1 MNIKNIFGNNKV
13 ELLTN
18 KISELEKTIAEI
30 KSTPLNQS
38 LAGIIGSNWVEL
50 ETNRYDNAFNNN
62 YVIYRGIN
70 ILANKISTLPLIVYK
85 GSDPL
90 DSDFMFPNF
99 DIQNPNPE
107 MSLSELLYTACVY
120 YFYRGEFM
128 LYINQD
134 GPKIM
139 LEPANPRQM
148 DRTKDKKWRWNNT
161 LTIPDEQLIYVKLLN
176 PDGFRGLSPVDVVKD
191 ELISDYRAGEM
202 NKKFFENFAKLGV
215 VLEDKLGLAS
225 LKDMQE
231 LVEQFNKTQ
240 QGSANGHKT
249 VGLPKGISASELG
262 QTMKEMEFLSS
273 RKDIRDK
280 ILGILGIHSAVF
292 GISENITY
300 QTQKDALNQLWSLTL
315 KPQAIRIQEKLNQHL
330 MNRYFP
336 GYQVYFSFDDIEEL
350 QEDMTEK
357 INNAKGYR
365 DLGYTLNEVNDY
377 FDLGMDDVDDVVGNT
392 RFIPSNLIPA
402 DEILMLPEDTK
413 KTDLDISNT
422 ENTKII
428 ELFDTYDNKNANI
441 DRYKYSFGRA
451 QRKIEKKMVSKFGR
465 YFSEQLGK
473 VIGII
478 KDNKAITKMD
488 INVLL
493 AMIDNFLEV
502 DSKKLGP
509 MMKPIYEEGSLSAST
524 ISLYSLGISLPSKVN
539 DIIVEDMVKNISDI
553 SDYTYKL
560 IRNEIKD
567 AITSGES
574 VAEMTDRVLGIY
586 KFQASR
592 ARIIAQT
599 ESANVMNRTTNDEY
613 VKAGVKKKV
622 WVATNDDKTRDSHRT
637 YGAMGAIPY
646 NEPFNKQTGIMFPGD
661 PQASASEIVG
671 CRCALAG
678 IM

>member
-13 ELLTN
+13 QELTN
-18 KISELEKTIAEI
+18 KVGELEKVIAEI

-38 LAGIIGSNWVEL
+38 LAGIIGSNWIEL
-50 ETNRYDNAFNNN
+50 ETNKYDNAFGNN
-62 YVIYRGIN
+62 YVVYRGIN
-70 ILANKISTLPLIVYK
+70 LLANKIATLPLIIYK

-90 DSDFMFPNF
+90 DADFMFPNF
-99 DIQNPNPE
+99 DLQNPNPE
-107 MSLSELLYTACVY
+107 MSLSELLYTCCVY

-128 LYINQD
+128 TYINQD

-148 DRTKDKKWRWNNT
+148 DRTTDKKWRWNNK
-161 LTIPDEQLIYVKLLN
+161 LIIPDEQLIYVKLLN

-225 LKDMQE
+225 LTDMQS
-231 LVEQFNKTQ
+231 LVEQFNKVQ
-240 QGSANGHKT
+240 QGSSNAHKT
-249 VGLPKGISASELG
+249 VGLPKGIVASELG

-280 ILGILGIHSAVF
+280 ILGILGIHAAVF
-292 GISENITY
+292 GISDNITY
-300 QTQKDALNQLWSLTL
+300 QTQKDAMRMLWSLTL
-315 KPQAIRIQEKLNQHL
+315 KPQALRIQEKINQHL
-330 MNRYFP
+330 MNKYFP
-336 GYQVYFSFDDIEEL
+336 GYQVYFSFDDVEEL
-350 QEDMTEK
+350 QEDMVEK

-365 DLGYTLNEVNDY
+365 DLGYTLNEINDY
-377 FDLGMDDVDDVVGNT
+377 FDLGMDDVEDTVGNT

-402 DEILMLPEDTK
+402 EEMLIPPEPNTNI
-413 KTDLDISNT
+413 DLDKSDDKD
-422 ENTKII
+422 TKII
-428 ELFDTYDNKNANI
+428 ELLTTFDNKSARI
-441 DRYKYSFGRA
+441 DRYKYRFGRA
-451 QRKIEKKMVSKFGR
+451 QKKIETKMASKLSR

-478 KDNKAITKMD
+478 RDNKAINKID

-493 AMIDNFLEV
+493 SMISNYLEA

-509 MMKPIYEEGSLSAST
+509 LMKPLYQEGSLSAST

-539 DIIVEDMVKNISDI
+539 DIVVESMVKEIEDI
-553 SDYTYKL
+553 SEYTYKL
-560 IRNEIKD
+560 IRNQIKEG
-567 AITSGES
+567 ITAGES
-574 VAEMTDRVLGIY
+574 VAEMTDRVISIY
-586 KFQASR
+586 KFQGSR

-599 ESANVMNRTTNDEY
+599 ESANVMNRTTDSEY
-613 VKAGVKKKV
+613 KQAGVKKKV
-622 WVATNDDKTRDSHRT
+622 WVSTNDEKTRDTHRT

-646 NEPFNKQTGIMFPGD
+646 DQPFNKNTGIMFPGD
-661 PQASASEIVG
+661 PSASASEIVG